1 MTSCFGGILLPVLAV
16 FYFRLWRLFGLLM
29 GWLVVGWWLVVGG
42 SSAAVGMTGGLV
54 YKWISL

>member
-29 GWLVVGWWLVVGG
+29 EWLFGKAIGFWLGEG
-42 SSAAVGMTGGLV
+42 IGIGIG
-54 YKWISL
+54 